1 MDRNERLGLLLM
13 IAAACMSVIV
23 FSAIAMC

>member
-1 MDRNERLGLLLM
+1 MHHEDRLGLMLV

>member
-1 MDRNERLGLLLM
+1 MHHEDRLGLMLV
-13 IAAACMSVIV
+13 IGTACMSVTV